1 MVGKLEISSFHPN
14 FNRNKRQRV
23 APDSFKTIHGGLV

>member
-14 FNRNKRQRV
+14 FNRNKMQLV
-23 APDSFKTIHGGLV
+23 APDSFETVHGGLV